1 LAQDLIVKTGGDMK
15 TIPQVMLLFVL
26 AVFCCMTVA
35 AQDAGAPAK
44 PKAAKPAGQ
53 AQQMPMP
60 TPTPEMTKLIKTLSG
75 TWNVNEK
82 HEPNPMMPN
91 GGDGK
96 GTAKIWAGPG
106 GLSLM
111 ENYSSSGAMGS
122 FKGMGTWWW
131 DPKAQ
136 VFHGLWC
143 DNMTPNGCDTS
154 GSTKWEGNNLV
165 GTMQGDMGGQMM
177 TMRFTY
183 SDFKPDSF
191 VMTMEMGPDASKM
204 QKSMTV
210 TYTKAAG
217 NKM

>member
-1 LAQDLIVKTGGDMK
+1 MK
-15 TIPQVMLLFVL
+15 TIPRVMLLFVL
-26 AVFCCMTVA
+26 AGFCCMTLA
-35 AQDAGAPAK
+35 AQDSGAPAK
-44 PKAAKPAGQ
+44 SKMAKPAGQ

-60 TPTPEMTKLIKTLSG
+60 KPTPEMNKLIKTLSG

-154 GSTKWEGNNLV
+154 GSTKWEGDNLV
-165 GTMQGDMGGQMM
+165 GTMTGDMGGQMM

-210 TYTKAAG
+210 TYTKVAG

>member
-1 LAQDLIVKTGGDMK
+1 
-15 TIPQVMLLFVL
+15 
-26 AVFCCMTVA
+26 
-35 AQDAGAPAK
+35 
-44 PKAAKPAGQ
+44 
-53 AQQMPMP
+53 MPMP
-60 TPTPEMTKLIKTLSG
+60 KPAPEMTKLIKTLSG
-75 TWNVNEK
+75 TWNVTEK
-82 HEPNPMMPN
+82 HEVNPMMPS
-91 GGDGK
+91 GGTGT

-154 GSTKWEGNNLV
+154 GSTKWEGDQLV

-177 TMRFTY
+177 MMKFIY

-191 VMTMEMGPDASKM
+191 VMVMESGPDASKM
-204 QKSMTV
+204 QKMMTV

-217 NKM
+217 GKM